1 MRYVIGGGWGTIEL
15 LPDIRLAAETYA
27 NGECSS
33 RTSIW
38 ELDRCI
44 EETDGRLVW
53 KDPEVQK
60 SCTEY
65 ST

>member
-1 MRYVIGGGWGTIEL
+1 MPYMIGGGWGTIEL

-27 NGECSS
+27 NGEYSS
-33 RTSIW
+33 WTSVW
-38 ELDRCI
+38 ELDRYI

-53 KDPEVQK
+53 KDAEVQK
-60 SCTEY
+60 SRTEY